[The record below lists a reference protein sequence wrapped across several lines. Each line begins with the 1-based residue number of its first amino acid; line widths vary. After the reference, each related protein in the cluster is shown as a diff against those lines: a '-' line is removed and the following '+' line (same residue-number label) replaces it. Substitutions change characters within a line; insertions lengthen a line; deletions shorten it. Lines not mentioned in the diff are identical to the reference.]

1 MRFVPIFCLA
11 MCCASPTHAA
21 PPTKSPVTTSVSINI
36 RKASDLA
43 EACTLAPTSKT
54 SFAQLNFCNGFAQG
68 VLQANEQNQNGTKV
82 CIPSPSPKRSATMK
96 EFANWVR
103 ADATRKD
110 DWQAWH
116 SFDSWEDGFPAR
128 RVAQVISSAAQI
140 VVRPARTHNSLLM
153 TEHQSVV
160 GLSSVFGQIRSFLS
174 LAPRHR

>member
-1 MRFVPIFCLA
+1 MRFAPIFCLA

-21 PPTKSPVTTSVSINI
+21 PPTKSPIATSVSINI

-43 EACTLAPTSKT
+43 EACTVTPTSKT

-68 VLQANEQNQNGTKV
+68 VLQTNDQNQNGTKV

-110 DWQAWH
+110 ELASVAFLQ
-116 SFDSWEDGFPAR
+116 FMGGRFPC
-128 RVAQVISSAAQI
+128 
-140 VVRPARTHNSLLM
+140 T
-153 TEHQSVV
+153 
-160 GLSSVFGQIRSFLS
+160 
-174 LAPRHR
+174 

>member
-43 EACTLAPTSKT
+43 EACTVAPTSKT

-110 DWQAWH
+110 ELASVAFLQIHGRTVSLHVADLTAQRLEPRASRGRNAGLAQPHQQPAEAALVGIQLCQA
-116 SFDSWEDGFPAR
+116 GVTPC
-128 RVAQVISSAAQI
+128 
-140 VVRPARTHNSLLM
+140 
-153 TEHQSVV
+153 
-160 GLSSVFGQIRSFLS
+160 
-174 LAPRHR
+174 